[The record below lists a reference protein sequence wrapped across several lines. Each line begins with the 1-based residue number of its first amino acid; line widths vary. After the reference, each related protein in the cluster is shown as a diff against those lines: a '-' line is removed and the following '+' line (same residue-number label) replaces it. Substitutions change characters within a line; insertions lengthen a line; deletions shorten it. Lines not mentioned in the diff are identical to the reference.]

1 MTTQAAERRAT
12 PRHAVDARLFASIDG
27 RTVVLRNI
35 SRSGVA
41 LHAHGLTTGSLH
53 TLELNLNRH
62 HLATTVKI
70 LDTSDDSL
78 LHACFIDLH
87 PHTLDLIAEYIQSL
101 G

>member
-1 MTTQAAERRAT
+1 MATRPTERRDARRR
-12 PRHAVDARLFASIDG
+12 PVDARLFASIDG
-27 RTVVLRNI
+27 HTVVLRNI

-41 LHAHGLTTGSLH
+41 LHAHGLAVGSLH

-62 HLATTVKI
+62 HLAATVKI
-70 LDTSDDSL
+70 VDTSDESL

-87 PHTLDLIAEYIQSL
+87 PHTYDLIAEYIQSL